1 MCYSLSLTTVSSFF
15 AQVIGFYIILMCLSM
30 LLQPE
35 RFKKIMT
42 TVLGHPASLFICS
55 ATNIIFALVIL
66 TPHNVWV
73 ASWPLLIT
81 LIGWLALVKGVGCL
95 FFPEKYRQN
104 SCFSDEKTNLSDLDL
119 DLAINRFISRLDGFI
134 SKHDRVIHSLR
145 RPCRWDRALPFS
157 SFDHERWF
165 QPSHHFC
172 EIRFLHRSDNCI
184 DVFIGIRHFFGNR
197 AE

>member
-1 MCYSLSLTTVSSFF
+1 MCYSLSLMTVSSFF

-81 LIGWLALVKGVGCL
+81 LIGWLALVKGIGCL
-95 FFPEKYRQN
+95 FFPEKYVKIAVSLMKKPTFQIWTWIWLLIGLYLVWMGLYQN
-104 SCFSDEKTNLSDLDL
+104 MT
-119 DLAINRFISRLDGFI
+119 
-134 SKHDRVIHSLR
+134 V
-145 RPCRWDRALPFS
+145 
-157 SFDHERWF
+157 
-165 QPSHHFC
+165 
-172 EIRFLHRSDNCI
+172 
-184 DVFIGIRHFFGNR
+184 
-197 AE
+197 